1 MKHVEDH
8 LRFSDQYP
16 IVISKNEYLAKIETP
31 RWNQKGANWE
41 KFTEKPQK
49 ILEINEKPSTEY
61 MMREINKS

>member
-8 LRFSDQYP
+8 LRFRDQYP
-16 IVISKNEYLAKIETP
+16 IVISKKEYLAKIETP
-31 RWNQKGANWE
+31 RWNQKGAHWE
-41 KFTEKPQK
+41 KFTEKTQK